1 MEGEMFERSRAML
14 GEDAMRRIAALRV
27 AVFGLGGVGSWCAEA
42 LVRTGVRKLTLVDD
56 DTVAASNVNRQRQA
70 MPSTIGQLKAETLR
84 DQLLAIVP
92 DAEIHAIP
100 ERYTPETVDRFDA
113 VIDGADFVIDA
124 IDSVDCKAHLIRRV
138 VEWKGGKCCQCGNV
152 ANSNDQL
159 PIGNSQLPTIFS
171 SMGAA
176 LRMDPTKVRVSPF
189 GKIAGDGLARALRNR
204 FRRDGFPIPNHLCV
218 HSEEPP
224 RETATGTK
232 GSLMPVTCAFGM
244 ALAYLV
250 ISRAGSVFMP
260 HSSFVSSQRN
270 SRSSSGTTSIAQSSA
285 PLS

>member
-1 MEGEMFERSRAML
+1 MFERSRAML
-14 GEDAMRRIAALRV
+14 GEDAMRRIASLRI

-56 DTVAASNVNRQRQA
+56 DTVAASNINRQRQA
-70 MPSTIGQLKAETLR
+70 MPSTIGQKKAETLR
-84 DQLLAIVP
+84 ETLLAIVP
-92 DAEIHAIP
+92 GAEISVIP
-100 ERYTPETVDRFDA
+100 ERYTPETSQRFDS

-124 IDSVDCKAHLIRRV
+124 IDSVDCKAHLIRR
-138 VEWKGGKCCQCGNV
+138 C
-152 ANSNDQL
+152 ATINSK
-159 PIGNSQLPTIFS
+159 TIFS

-204 FRRDGFPIPNHLCV
+204 FRKDGWPIPNHLCV

-224 RETATGTK
+224 REASGGAK

-260 HSSFVSSQRN
+260 QSSFVSSQMN
-270 SRSSSGTTSIAQSSA
+270 SRSTSSGTTSSAQSSA